1 MAMNRAAATV
11 TSLPHAPAS
20 AVRDIVRLL
29 RPAQWSKN
37 AVLFAA
43 LIFAKHLFL
52 LRDVMLVSLGFL
64 TFCAIASGAYVMNDL
79 RDCERDRQH
88 PLKSQRPL
96 PSGRVRRSTA
106 TALCCGLM
114 VTGIAGAAG
123 LGSAFAGLAALYLI
137 LQVGYTFWLKE
148 VVILD
153 VMAIA
158 AGFVIRAV
166 AGGVVIS
173 VPVSPWLIICTF
185 LLMTFLGFCKRRH
198 ELVLL
203 EARATDHRASLREYS
218 PYFLDQ
224 MIAVVTASTVV
235 AYAIYTASPEVIHK
249 LGTDK
254 LYLTIPFVLFGI
266 FRYLYLVH
274 QREEGGNP
282 TQVLF
287 TDRPLLVDLL
297 LWVASATLL
306 IYARL

>member
-1 MAMNRAAATV
+1 MTMNRAAATV

-43 LIFAKHLFL
+43 LIFAKHLFQ
-52 LRDVMLVSLGFL
+52 LRDVTLVSLGFL

-106 TALCCGLM
+106 AALCCGLM
-114 VTGIAGAAG
+114 ATGIAGAAG
-123 LGSAFAGLAALYLI
+123 LGSAFASLAALYLI

-297 LWVASATLL
+297 LWVATATLL

>member
-1 MAMNRAAATV
+1 MSRAVATV
-11 TSLPHAPAS
+11 TALPYERPS
-20 AVRDIVRLL
+20 ALRDIVRLL

-43 LIFAKHLFL
+43 LIFAKRLFQVH
-52 LRDVMLVSLGFL
+52 DVILVSLGFL
-64 TFCAIASGAYVMNDL
+64 CFCAIASGAYVMNDL

-96 PSGRVRRSTA
+96 PSGRVRPGTA
-106 TALCCGLM
+106 MALACAL
-114 VTGIAGAAG
+114 VATGFAGAAG
-123 LGSAFAGLAALYLI
+123 LGAGFAVMAVLYLL

-148 VVILD
+148 IVILD

-158 AGFVIRAV
+158 SGFVIRAV
-166 AGGVVIS
+166 AGGVVIN

-203 EARATDHRASLREYS
+203 ETRATDHRSSLREYS

-224 MIAVVTASTVV
+224 MISVVTASTVV

-249 LGTDK
+249 LGTAK
-254 LYLTIPFVLFGI
+254 LYLTVPFVLFGI

-282 TQVLF
+282 TQLLF
-287 TDRPLLVDLL
+287 SDGPLLVDLL
-297 LWVASATLL
+297 LWVLTATVL
-306 IYARL
+306 IYGRL